1 MFTALAFIGCLV
13 LIEVAYYV
21 LLLIK
26 REVRMMK
33 EEEEMKRAEAV
44 DSIPPSYLTNL
55 EEYENLVHGEY

>member
-26 REVRMMK
+26 REVRMVK
-33 EEEEMKRAEAV
+33 EEEEMKKAEAV
-44 DSIPPSYLTNL
+44 DSIPPSYLANL
-55 EEYENLVHGEY
+55 EEYEHLVQGEY

>member
-26 REVRMMK
+26 REVRSVK
-33 EEEEMKRAEAV
+33 EEKEFNRAEAV
-44 DSIPPSYLTNL
+44 DSIPPSYLTNV
-55 EEYENLVHGEY
+55 EEYEHLVQGEF